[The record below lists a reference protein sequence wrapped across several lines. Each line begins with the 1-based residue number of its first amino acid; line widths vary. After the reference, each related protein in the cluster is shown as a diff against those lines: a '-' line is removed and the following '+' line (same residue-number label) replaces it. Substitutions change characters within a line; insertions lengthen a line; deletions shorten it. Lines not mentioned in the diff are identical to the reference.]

1 MTIQAML
8 RGGTRPITLIR
19 SISVMSTSWK
29 WVLTP
34 KNCGCDERER
44 EPAADA
50 AWFKQAAN
58 LGQGYV
64 NFGEPMPLMTYLNST
79 YQTGVN
85 LSIPSKRC
93 VRPVNA
99 DGQ

>member
-1 MTIQAML
+1 
-8 RGGTRPITLIR
+8 
-19 SISVMSTSWK
+19 MSTSWK

-34 KNCGCDERER
+34 RTARRDERER

-50 AWFKQAAN
+50 ARFSKLRN

-64 NFGEPMPLMTYLNST
+64 NFGEPMPLMPTLTST

-85 LSIPSKRC
+85 LSIPSKRWSGL
-93 VRPVNA
+93 VNA